1 MPRTSLT
8 RYFVTREMFTGI
20 VEEIG
25 TIERLKVGRR
35 PYFLTIAAQRVL
47 EDTKPGDS
55 INVNGACLTVTQ
67 LTPRTF
73 TVGLMP
79 ETLRR
84 SNLGDLHPGDGVNL
98 ERALM
103 PQSRLGGHFVQGHVD
118 GVGRIV
124 AHRPELDAL
133 WVTISAPPEVMRYLV
148 PQAYIAVDGVSLTVV
163 EVTESAFSISLVA
176 YTQAHV
182 TLPRK
187 QVGDKVNLEVDIL
200 AKYVDKLLH
209 RERTGLTLEFLAQ
222 HGFA

>member
-1 MPRTSLT
+1 
-8 RYFVTREMFTGI
+8 MFTGL

-25 TIERLKVGRR
+25 TVERLEVGRR
-35 PYFLTIAAQRVL
+35 PHLLTIAASRVL
-47 EDTKPGDS
+47 EDMQLGDS
-55 INVNGACLTVTQ
+55 INVNGACLTVTH
-67 LTPRTF
+67 LMPRTF

-98 ERALM
+98 ERALT
-103 PQSRLGGHFVQGHVD
+103 PQGRLGGHFVQGHVD

-124 AHRPELDAL
+124 ARRPEMDAL

-148 PQAYIAVDGVSLTVV
+148 PRAYIAVDGVSLTIV
-163 EVTESAFSISLVA
+163 EIGEAAFSISLVA

-187 QVGDKVNLEVDIL
+187 RVGDKVNLEVDIL
-200 AKYVDKLLH
+200 AKYVEHLLGWGAEG
-209 RERTGLTLEFLAQ
+209 RPSGSAITLDFLAE
-222 HGFA
+222 HGFLSGGESR

>member
-1 MPRTSLT
+1 
-8 RYFVTREMFTGI
+8 MFTGI
-20 VEEIG
+20 IEEIG
-25 TIERLKVGRR
+25 TVERLEVGRR
-35 PYFLTIAAQRVL
+35 PHLLTIAAQRVL
-47 EDTKPGDS
+47 EGTQPGDS
-55 INVNGACLTVTQ
+55 INVNGACLTVTR
-67 LTPRTF
+67 LTPPTF

-103 PQSRLGGHFVQGHVD
+103 PQGRLGGHFVQGHVD

-124 AHRPELDAL
+124 AQRPELDAL
-133 WVTISAPPEVMRYLV
+133 WVTIGALSEVMRYLV

-163 EVTESAFSISLVA
+163 EVTPSAFSVSLVA

-200 AKYVDKLLH
+200 AKYVDQLLH
-209 RERTGLTLEFLAQ
+209 REGEGLTLEFLAQ
-222 HGFA
+222 QGFV

>member
-1 MPRTSLT
+1 
-8 RYFVTREMFTGI
+8 MFTGI

-25 TIERLKVGRR
+25 RVERLEVGRR
-35 PYFLTIAAQRVL
+35 PHLLIIAAQRVL
-47 EDTKPGDS
+47 EDTQPGDS

-67 LTPRTF
+67 LSPRTF

-84 SNLGDLHPGDGVNL
+84 SNLGDLQPGEGVNL
-98 ERALM
+98 ERALT

-124 AHRPELDAL
+124 AQRPELDAL
-133 WVTISAPPEVMRYLV
+133 WVTISAPSEVMRYLV

-163 EVTESAFSISLVA
+163 EVAESAFSVSLVA
-176 YTQAHV
+176 HTRAHV

-187 QVGDKVNLEVDIL
+187 RVGDKVNLEVDVL

-209 RERTGLTLEFLAQ
+209 REREGLTPEFLAQ
-222 HGFA
+222 HGFM

>member
-1 MPRTSLT
+1 
-8 RYFVTREMFTGI
+8 MFTGI
-20 VEEIG
+20 IEEIG
-25 TIERLKVGRR
+25 IVERLDVGHR
-35 PYFLTIAAQRVL
+35 PHLLTIAAHRVL
-47 EDTKPGDS
+47 EDTQPGDS
-55 INVNGACLTVTQ
+55 INVNGACLTVTE

-84 SNLGDLHPGDGVNL
+84 SNLGDLRPGDGVNL
-98 ERALM
+98 ERAIT

-118 GVGRIV
+118 GVGRI
-124 AHRPELDAL
+124 AAKRPELDAL

-163 EVTESAFSISLVA
+163 EVTKSTFSVSLVA

-187 QVGDKVNLEVDIL
+187 GVGDRVNLEVDIL

-209 RERTGLTLEFLAQ
+209 REGEGLTLEFLAR
-222 HGFA
+222 HGFVR